1 MPAVPKLTT
10 EQLSDLAKR
19 ASKVIPERVVHF
31 APSIGVTFGRITI
44 RRQRTKWGSCS
55 SKGNL
60 NFNVLLMLAPPDILD
75 YIVVHEL
82 CHRRELNHSALF
94 WSEVEKVMPDYREKE
109 KWLKENGGALMDRL
123 PER

>member
-1 MPAVPKLTT
+1 M
-10 EQLSDLAKR
+10 
-19 ASKVIPERVVHF
+19 HF

-82 CHRRELNHSALF
+82 CHRRELNHSAHF